1 MPTSA
6 PTAPTSWWSPT
17 PYSQA
22 SSRRNVV
29 APRPRTAPWP
39 RHSGDGHTVM
49 ERPID
54 DERRA
59 IGTEDSNGRFESR
72 SDDDAI
78 ERRIAAGLVAGN
90 RQALADA
97 FSTWGGMVHA
107 FCIGR
112 VGRDAADDLTQQVFV
127 SAWRSRTTFDPSR
140 GVVPGWLI
148 GIARNLTNRS
158 FRGVREIP
166 TETPA
171 TETSLRLAGGTD
183 EGDGAEGIAD
193 RLLLG
198 QALQR
203 LTTDQRRTLELGYL
217 EGFTQQEVA
226 EHLAMPLG
234 TVKSHQRRGLQQLR
248 RVLGGAA

>member
-1 MPTSA
+1 MSDR
-6 PTAPTSWWSPT
+6 SPD
-17 PYSQA
+17 PAQA
-22 SSRRNVV
+22 DLVRRL
-29 APRPRTAPWP
+29 RD
-39 RHSGDGHTVM
+39 GD
-49 ERPID
+49 
-54 DERRA
+54 
-59 IGTEDSNGRFESR
+59 ES
-72 SDDDAI
+72 
-78 ERRIAAGLVAGN
+78 
-90 RQALADA
+90 A
-97 FSTWGGMVHA
+97 FSQLYAQYGRLVHSIA
-107 FCIGR
+107 VR
-112 VGRDAADDLTQQVFV
+112 LVGNHHDAEDVTQQVFV

-183 EGDGAEGIAD
+183 EGDSAEGIAD